1 MKAAPRPLPT
11 WLKWV
16 CRLFGAFLILG
27 SLYLSIIVGI
37 ALVGTFQIFLGP
49 KGHSISDNQWLS
61 VFGMFAGKLVGQIL
75 LLLFGIWLVRKA
87 GGKNNGEPETTD
99 VPPAPPTKTE
109 VTTTSNFPAST
120 RNRRWHSSN
129 LLQAAPDANR
139 LWQFDAKSGALNRE
153 SSSVAGQPV
162 PARHVAKSWQSLW
175 QPKLNIAW
183 LPPENV
189 FLRVIE
195 LPKSSMGETLSMV
208 ELQLEKTVAAT
219 RHADCLDTPSPGAG
233 AGGESTNGHRG
244 HCRAQGGGGIS
255 RQA

>member
-1 MKAAPRPLPT
+1 M
-11 WLKWV
+11 
-16 CRLFGAFLILG
+16 
-27 SLYLSIIVGI
+27 
-37 ALVGTFQIFLGP
+37 
-49 KGHSISDNQWLS
+49 
-61 VFGMFAGKLVGQIL
+61 